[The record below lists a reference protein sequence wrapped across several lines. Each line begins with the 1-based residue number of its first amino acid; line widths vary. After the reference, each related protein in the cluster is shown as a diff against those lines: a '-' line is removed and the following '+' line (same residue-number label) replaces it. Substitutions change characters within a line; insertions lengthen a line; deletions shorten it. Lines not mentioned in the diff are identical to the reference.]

1 TPATVEFFIVDKLSP
16 QTTGPESTRS
26 RALPIPPQTRSAAT
40 LSEEAPNQWG
50 WTDGLAPPSEPT
62 PSKDTMAVPIRILA
76 QVADNE
82 PQPLSEGVI
91 TSEQDCD
98 SEIAQAL
105 RELADEI
112 ENPT

>member
-1 TPATVEFFIVDKLSP
+1 MDFLSTKHFRPGEHTLPGLSHTPTDSLGGDPIRR
-16 QTTGPESTRS
+16 GPEPMGLGR
-26 RALPIPPQTRSAAT
+26 
-40 LSEEAPNQWG
+40 
-50 WTDGLAPPSEPT
+50 GLAPPSEPT

-76 QVADNE
+76 QVADSE
-82 PQPLSEGVI
+82 PQPLSEGVV